1 MTDPPIG
8 RMLWPVSAR
17 IHGMAPAAR
26 DVARLFAAIAVTLLV
41 LGGAYLMV
49 RAPGSGSALIVDPPH
64 APVRVTTAPPIEL
77 GRAHDVMAGGGA
89 GLFVV
94 QQPRHGP
101 SGRLLRIDT
110 AASRIDRRVKL
121 DVQPLGL
128 GVGKDVVWV
137 LAGRRPG
144 PTTTLLRIDPATL
157 RVTRRLVIASP
168 SACATH
174 PFASCNPIA
183 VADGVWVPL
192 IDRVVHVTSDGRT
205 ADRSALLNG
214 HVWDVAASGRTL
226 WALAETALYRIDE
239 AHPTIYQRISLRDTL
254 GAGMHSNHVVASKQ
268 SVWISSFP
276 TQRANLPLNQLTLVD
291 PNGAA
296 TKVVRTLPYPGAGS
310 LQLVSGGLWVDRFDG
325 AGELDRLDAADGSIT
340 GPIVVT
346 GDDVTWIAS
355 QKGQIWVS
363 MYHAAG
369 DLRRLMRITLTP
381 TS

>member
-1 MTDPPIG
+1 M
-8 RMLWPVSAR
+8 
-17 IHGMAPAAR
+17 HGMAPAAR
-26 DVARLFAAIAVTLLV
+26 GVARLLAVVAVILLV

-49 RAPGSGSALIVDPPH
+49 RAPGSGSELIVNPPH
-64 APVRVTTAPPIEL
+64 SPVRMTTAPPLEL

-94 QQPRHGP
+94 QQPKRGQR
-101 SGRLLRIDT
+101 GRILRIDT
-110 AASRIDRRVKL
+110 AASRVDLRAKL
-121 DVQPLGL
+121 DVRPLGL

-137 LAGRRPG
+137 VAGRRPG

-168 SACATH
+168 SSCATH
-174 PFASCNPIA
+174 PFASCNPVA

-192 IDRVVHVTSDGRT
+192 IDRVVHVTADGRT

-214 HVWDVAASGRTL
+214 HVWDVAASGKTL
-226 WALAETALYRIDE
+226 WALAETALYRINE
-239 AHPTIYQRISLRDTL
+239 ARPTIYQRISLRDTL
-254 GAGMHSNHVVASKQ
+254 GAGVHSNHVVASSK

-276 TQRANLPLNQLTLVD
+276 SQRAELPLNRLTLVD

-296 TKVVRTLPYPGAGS
+296 TRVVRTLPYPGAGS
-310 LQLVSGGLWVDRFDG
+310 LKLVAGGLWVDRFDG
-325 AGELDRLDAADGSIT
+325 SGELDRLDAADGSIT

-363 MYHAAG
+363 MYHAVG
-369 DLRRLMRITLTP
+369 HLRRLMRITLTP